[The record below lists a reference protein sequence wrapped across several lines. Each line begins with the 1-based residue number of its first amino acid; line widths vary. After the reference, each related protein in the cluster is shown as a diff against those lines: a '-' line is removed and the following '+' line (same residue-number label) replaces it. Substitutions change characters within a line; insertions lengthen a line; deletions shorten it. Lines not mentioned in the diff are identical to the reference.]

1 VKRLTQN
8 SKVLAIPNFG
18 EAESLNKAPTGLPP
32 TLEPKVT
39 SCWGLSV

>member
-1 VKRLTQN
+1 MKRLTQN

-18 EAESLNKAPTGLPP
+18 EAEIRPPTGLPP
-32 TLEPKVT
+32 TLGPKVT